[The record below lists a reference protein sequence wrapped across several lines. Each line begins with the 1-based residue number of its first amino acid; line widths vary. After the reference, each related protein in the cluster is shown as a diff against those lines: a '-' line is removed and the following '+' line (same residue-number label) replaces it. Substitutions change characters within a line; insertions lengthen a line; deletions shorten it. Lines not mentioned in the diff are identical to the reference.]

1 MYLKCVS
8 NEIYEYESENAYFI
22 PILIILNSV
31 ERILIM
37 INITYNI
44 TNFRKEKRKDIL
56 ITI

>member
-37 INITYNI
+37 INITYI
-44 TNFRKEKRKDIL
+44 TNFIKERGKDIL